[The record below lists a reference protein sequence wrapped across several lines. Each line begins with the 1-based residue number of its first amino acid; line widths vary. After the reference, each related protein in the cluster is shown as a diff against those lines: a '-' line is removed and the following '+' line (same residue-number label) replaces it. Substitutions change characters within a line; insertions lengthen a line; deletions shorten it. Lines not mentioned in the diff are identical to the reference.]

1 MVDVEAGESTALIP
15 KPSQSGGAI
24 IITNN
29 KENGRKKKSDHVVK
43 DEEVAELILHMFMA
57 NFRYSADLSRYPK
70 TNPKLPPVVR
80 FKRHRNFYIFEINQ
94 FRHWWKTS
102 R

>member
-1 MVDVEAGESTALIP
+1 MGDIEACESTALIP
-15 KPSQSGGAI
+15 KQSEALVR
-24 IITNN
+24 
-29 KENGRKKKSDHVVK
+29 NGREGTK
-43 DEEVAELILHMFMA
+43 DQYSSEVFHDEVVAELILHMFMV

-80 FKRHRNFYIFEINQ
+80 CKRHRNFYIFGINQ

>member
-1 MVDVEAGESTALIP
+1 MPLDDIEAGESTSLIP
-15 KPSQSGGAI
+15 KPSDNDVRNPHEATMDNHSSEV
-24 IITNN
+24 TH
-29 KENGRKKKSDHVVK
+29 DK
-43 DEEVAELILHMFMA
+43 DVAELILHMFMA

-80 FKRHRNFYIFEINQ
+80 CKRHRNFYVFGINQ

>member
-1 MVDVEAGESTALIP
+1 MSDVEAGESTALIP
-15 KPSQSGGAI
+15 KPSQSDDGAI
-24 IITNN
+24 KN
-29 KENGRKKKSDHVVK
+29 KNGGNRKSNHVVK
-43 DEEVAELILHMFMA
+43 DEEVPELILHMFMA

>member
-1 MVDVEAGESTALIP
+1 MGDIEAGECTALIP
-15 KPSQSGGAI
+15 RPSDPVDRIGREGA
-24 IITNN
+24 
-29 KENGRKKKSDHVVK
+29 KDHDSSEVVH
-43 DEEVAELILHMFMA
+43 DHDTDVAELILRMFMT

-80 FKRHRNFYIFEINQ
+80 CERHRNFYVFEINQ

>member
-1 MVDVEAGESTALIP
+1 MMGDLEAGESTALLP
-15 KPSQSGGAI
+15 KNGEISGKNA
-24 IITNN
+24 
-29 KENGRKKKSDHVVK
+29 KSHDDVTVVIA
-43 DEEVAELILHMFMA
+43 DEQVAELMLHMFMA

-70 TNPKLPPVVR
+70 SNPKLPPVVR

>member
-1 MVDVEAGESTALIP
+1 MAGDVEAGEATALIP
-15 KPSQSGGAI
+15 KPQHKGVVGY
-24 IITNN
+24 TNN
-29 KENGRKKKSDHVVK
+29 GKNSSSPPT
-43 DEEVAELILHMFMA
+43 DEEVAELILKMFMA
-57 NFRYSADLSRYPK
+57 NWKYSQDLSRYPK

>member
-1 MVDVEAGESTALIP
+1 MGDIEAGESTALIP
-15 KPSQSGGAI
+15 KPSEADVR
-24 IITNN
+24 
-29 KENGRKKKSDHVVK
+29 NGREGTKYQYSSEVIH
-43 DEEVAELILHMFMA
+43 DEVVAELILHMFMA

-80 FKRHRNFYIFEINQ
+80 CKRHRNFYVFGINQ